1 MINSLLMLGGSS
13 NKNISKIFI
22 VVWIA
27 YMLFGS
33 NLGLDHLESVTLMYY
48 VLVIIS
54 MIAVIRSCYPFT
66 KLRILIC
73 LMMVFGFI
81 FAILFFSDIL
91 HLASVSLNIVL
102 MGLVL
107 SAIGVVIE
115 RGIYR
120 LITNYMKQ
128 HNL

>member
-1 MINSLLMLGGSS
+1 
-13 NKNISKIFI
+13 
-22 VVWIA
+22 
-27 YMLFGS
+27 
-33 NLGLDHLESVTLMYY
+33 MYY